1 VAPGPSGYQI
11 TTVLRTRSRGKLSG
25 VSETIIVV
33 PCYNEAKRLGVGE
46 FRLYLEK
53 HPAVGFVLVDDGSTD
68 QTLEVLASVRQGFE
82 DSVVVLRSPRN
93 QGKAEAVRYGMNHAL
108 GLGSTFVGFW
118 DADLATPL
126 EAIADFVELFRRR
139 PDLDMVFGARVKL
152 LGRYVERRTMR
163 HYLGRV
169 FATAVSVVLN
179 LAIYDTQCG
188 AKLFRVSGELGQVL
202 GSPFL
207 TKWVFDVEILAR
219 FLRLRRDGGRPL
231 DECIYELPLQ
241 RWCDIE
247 GSKVRPKDFFIAFR
261 DVVRIYLRYLRA

>member
-1 VAPGPSGYQI
+1 
-11 TTVLRTRSRGKLSG
+11 
-25 VSETIIVV
+25 
-33 PCYNEAKRLGVGE
+33 
-46 FRLYLEK
+46 
-53 HPAVGFVLVDDGSTD
+53 VLVDDGSTD
-68 QTLEVLASVRQGFE
+68 ETLEVLASVRQGYE
-82 DSVVVLRSPRN
+82 ASVAVLSSPRN

-108 GLGSTFVGFW
+108 GLGSAFVGFW

-126 EAIADFVELFRRR
+126 EAITDFGDLLRRR

-169 FATAVSVVLN
+169 FATAVSMILN

-202 GSPFL
+202 DSAFI
-207 TKWVFDVEILAR
+207 TKWVFDEEILAR

-231 DECIYELPLQ
+231 EECIYELPLQ

-261 DVVRIYLRYLRA
+261 DVVRIYLRYLRS